1 VQTNYNAKE
10 KNNLCILLNVVNYR
24 LLTISF
30 IHFLLLF
37 LLYQLQSL
45 FLLLLYFLKKKKKK
59 SGHLYSYGDFL
70 KRLQCTYVTENW
82 ITCYCCNPNTEL

>member
-1 VQTNYNAKE
+1 MFCELRK
-10 KNNLCILLNVVNYR
+10 

-45 FLLLLYFLKKKKKK
+45 FYYYCTMYFLKKKK

-70 KRLQCTYVTENW
+70 KRLQCTYVTEN
-82 ITCYCCNPNTEL
+82 

>member
-1 VQTNYNAKE
+1 MFCELRK
-10 KNNLCILLNVVNYR
+10 

-45 FLLLLYFLKKKKKK
+45 FLLLLHNVFSKKKKKK
-59 SGHLYSYGDFL
+59 VAIYTLMETFLNDYSAHM
-70 KRLQCTYVTENW
+70 LQRIESRVTAL
-82 ITCYCCNPNTEL
+82 IQIQS